1 MQVKHFIID
10 PMHTID
16 GGVLRVAIQ
25 LMFSV
30 GFPKRW
36 KYIPVGSTHAA
47 FFGKVN
53 EYMDAWR
60 KNISRDDY
68 ARKPR
73 ALKDVARW
81 KMRETRTAGVIM
93 IPALNAVPELQFD
106 IHFFRAYMYLVTGMR
121 LVYRFTHKPIPKVGV
136 I

>member
-1 MQVKHFIID
+1 
-10 PMHTID
+10 MHTID

-30 GFPKRW
+30 GFGSKQW
-36 KYIPVGSTHAA
+36 KCIPAGGRNKA
-47 FFGKVN
+47 FLAKVE
-53 EYMDAWR
+53 EYMNAWR

-81 KMRETRTAGVIM
+81 KMREVRTAGVIM
-93 IPALNAVPELQFD
+93 IPALNALPELTLD
-106 IHFFRAYMYLVTGMR
+106 TDFFRAYMYLVTGMR
-121 LVYRFTHKPIPKVGV
+121 LVYRFTHKPIPKVV
-136 I
+136 SLINDVC